1 MPILSDLI
9 LRNEQAVKESLRL
22 IFLEISSALTDNMRA
37 VQEAFTNQ
45 QHEFA
50 MVGAGAE
57 NRVSTGA
64 AEDGNR
70 GSSGGEGE

>member
-1 MPILSDLI
+1 MQSDFI
-9 LRNEQAVKESLRL
+9 
-22 IFLEISSALTDNMRA
+22 
-37 VQEAFTNQ
+37 NQ
-45 QHEFA
+45 QQVSGQGGELF
-50 MVGAGAE
+50 E